1 MHSSSNGSEYT
12 ICPHDVYGEYG
23 KKQRVTLHF
32 KSKLLPEPLPCLKV
46 YLSVEGFF
54 LFQNSRVL
62 LFLKS
67 ILQPN
72 GKLCA
77 LLLAKVYMSL
87 PWDLSLS
94 FFFFL
99 PRFTVTGCPFKIHSV
114 VTTCSTLMNH
124 LMMLLTKLA

>member
-1 MHSSSNGSEYT
+1 MVVNIPYAHMMYMVHME
-12 ICPHDVYGEYG
+12 

-87 PWDLSLS
+87 PWDLSLFLFI
-94 FFFFL
+94 FF
-99 PRFTVTGCPFKIHSV
+99 S
-114 VTTCSTLMNH
+114 
-124 LMMLLTKLA
+124 